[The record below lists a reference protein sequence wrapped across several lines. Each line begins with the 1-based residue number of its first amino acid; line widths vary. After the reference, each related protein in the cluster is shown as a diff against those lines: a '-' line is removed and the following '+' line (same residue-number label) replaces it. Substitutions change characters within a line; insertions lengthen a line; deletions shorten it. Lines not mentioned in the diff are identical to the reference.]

1 MKRLLSMAVASSIVL
16 SSGAFA
22 AVSDEEFALLREQL
36 AAVSARLDQLEAEN
50 AELKAGQNQVD
61 AEVDEVKTAVAAI
74 PASSSS
80 WTDRVSL
87 DGDFRY
93 RYERIDAEGSDTRKR
108 NRIRARANIKAQLDD
123 RTEVGFGLATGGD
136 DPVSTN
142 QTLGGGGSTKGVGLN
157 LAYVDWEATDGLN
170 LIAGKFKKPL
180 LRVGGQQLTWD
191 SDWTPEGLA
200 VKYERD
206 WFFVNAIGTFLEGD
220 SGRANS
226 NFSWGGQIGANA
238 VVGDVNL
245 TGGIGYYAIPTKG
258 EATTFGDPSDPGD
271 FFGNTAV
278 QADGQA
284 CGTTPGESC
293 VYLYDYNLAQAFGM
307 ASFDVGELPA
317 SVFFEYV
324 LNSDASDNDTGWA
337 LGATIGQAKNRGE
350 MEFSYY
356 YADKQ
361 ADSMLGLLTD
371 SDFGGGGA
379 DSKGHRLHFTYGMSK
394 TWAIGAQYFINEV
407 DVASGSKSDYDRLM
421 FDFQWKWK

>member
-1 MKRLLSMAVASSIVL
+1 MAVASSIVL

-170 LIAGKFKKPL
+170 LIAGKFKNPL

>member
-1 MKRLLSMAVASSIVL
+1 MKRLLSIAVASSIAFT
-16 SSGAFA
+16 SSAFA

-50 AELKAGQNQVD
+50 AELKAEQKQTD
-61 AEVDEVKTAVAAI
+61 AGVETAVAAM

-170 LIAGKFKKPL
+170 LMAGKFKNPL

-200 VKYERD
+200 VKYEHD

-226 NFSWGGQIGANA
+226 NFSWGGQVGASA

-245 TGGIGYYAIPTKG
+245 TGGIGYFAIPTKG

-271 FFGNTAV
+271 FYGNTAV

-293 VYLYDYNLAQAFGM
+293 VYLYDYNLAQAFGV

-337 LGATIGQAKNRGE
+337 LGGTIGQAKNRGE
-350 MEFSYY
+350 MEFTYY